1 MVFHWDVMVSQRL
14 QSRSWQ
20 SGAFR
25 RFSLVQIVLEAS
37 KIRGV
42 SQTLG
47 RQSLYMTG
55 AVAACFDDY
64 GDGLFSQTHGQH
76 HIQNLEL
83 NLCYTL
89 KKSLLCVRLLRHSM
103 RAADVASTGRS
114 MILGRW
120 LLVACFSSVK
130 NHNVSGP
137 HLFSSVITHAKKSRC
152 LPRTVLHRA
161 KKITLQ

>member
-1 MVFHWDVMVSQRL
+1 MVFQWAVRVSERL
-14 QSRSWQ
+14 QSRSLQ
-20 SGAFR
+20 SGAFQ

-47 RQSLYMTG
+47 HQSLYMTG
-55 AVAACFDDY
+55 AVEACFDGY
-64 GDGLFSQTHGQH
+64 GDGLFSQTHWQH
-76 HIQNLEL
+76 HVQNLEL

-103 RAADVASTGRS
+103 RATDVTSTARS
-114 MILGRW
+114 MSLGRW

-137 HLFSSVITHAKKSRC
+137 HLFPSVTTHAQKSLC